1 MNNGHININRK
12 KRNRLILNVMKLLI
26 TGAIFYYIIDKYI
39 QYNDFLT
46 ALKYIQPW
54 MFIYLL
60 IISLIFR
67 YLNAYQ
73 IHYYFKK
80 AFNSKLGTN
89 FVFKAQLISSF
100 YGLVLP
106 GDLAGGLITW
116 YMISDKSGG
125 KAASAS
131 VIIFLRLMSIIT
143 LITFTAIGLVF
154 EEKLIDI
161 NLRVYIIILAVLF
174 LLMFIPFV
182 SSKAATIMKQ
192 FSRAIIQIT
201 PAANWRHK
209 LVQLSNKL
217 WDSVITCTNVDLGVM
232 LWTVSMSM
240 LCHLF
245 LILFTYLLM
254 IMVGIDLP
262 FQVSVWLIGAINL
275 VQLLPISFA
284 GLGVRDISII
294 YLLGKYYHVA
304 PESSLILSTFF
315 LAFSLIFT
323 LMGGMAIWLQ
333 SSGHDVN
340 NKIVGKSINLKEKR
354 DESEKIGKG

>member
-1 MNNGHININRK
+1 MLMNDGQINKNSK
-12 KRNRLILNVMKLLI
+12 KRRRMILSIIKLLI
-26 TGAIFYYIIDKYI
+26 TCIILYYVFYHYIDF
-39 QYNDFLT
+39 NDFLT
-46 ALKYIQPW
+46 AFKKIHLG
-54 MFIYLL
+54 LL
-60 IISLIFR
+60 LVLLVISFAFR
-67 YLNAYQ
+67 YLSAYQ

-80 AFNSKLGTN
+80 VFDSKLGTN
-89 FVFKAQLISSF
+89 FVFKVQLISSF
-100 YGLVLP
+100 YGVVLP

-116 YMISDKSGG
+116 YMISDKSGER
-125 KAASAS
+125 AASAS
-131 VIIFLRLMSIIT
+131 VIVFLRLMSIIT
-143 LITFTAIGLVF
+143 LIAFTAIGLVF

-182 SSKAATIMKQ
+182 SSKSATIMKQ
-192 FSRAIIQIT
+192 FFRMIIQKT

-217 WDSVITCTNVDLGVM
+217 WDSVITCTNVDPGVM
-232 LWTVSMSM
+232 LWTVSISI

-254 IMVGIDLP
+254 IMVGINLP
-262 FQVSVWLIGAINL
+262 FQVSVWLLGAINL
-275 VQLLPISFA
+275 VQLLPVSFA

-294 YLLGKYYHVA
+294 YLLGKYYQVA

-323 LMGGMAIWLQ
+323 LIGGIVVLMGGTV
-333 SSGHDVN
+333 DR
-340 NKIVGKSINLKEKR
+340 LKL
-354 DESEKIGKG
+354 SNYQQMN

>member
-1 MNNGHININRK
+1 MSINDGQIKSDK
-12 KRNRLILNVMKLLI
+12 KWNRLILNVMRLVI
-26 TGAIFYYIIDKYI
+26 TGAIFYYIFATYI
-39 QYNDFLT
+39 QYDDFLT
-46 ALKYIQPW
+46 ALKYVQPW

-60 IISLIFR
+60 IVSLSFR
-67 YLNAYQ
+67 YLNAHQ
-73 IHYYFKK
+73 MHYYFKK
-80 AFNSKLGTN
+80 VFNSELGTN
-89 FVFKAQLISSF
+89 FVFKVQMITSF

-116 YMISDKSGG
+116 YMISDKSGE

-131 VIIFLRLMSIIT
+131 VIIFLRLMNIIT
-143 LITFTAIGLVF
+143 LIAFTAIGLVF

-161 NLRVYIIILAVLF
+161 NLRVYIIILAGLF

-182 SSKAATIMKQ
+182 SSKAAIIMKHI
-192 FSRAIIQIT
+192 SRAILQII
-201 PAANWRHK
+201 PVANWRCK
-209 LVQLSNKL
+209 LVQLSDKL
-217 WDSVITCTNVDLGVM
+217 WDSVITCTNVDPGVM

-254 IMVGIDLP
+254 IMVGINLP
-262 FQVSVWLIGAINL
+262 FQVSVWLLGAINL
-275 VQLLPISFA
+275 VQLLPVSFA

-294 YLLGKYYHVA
+294 YLLGKYYQVA

-333 SSGHDVN
+333 SSGHHVKIN
-340 NKIVGKSINLKEKR
+340 NIVSK
-354 DESEKIGKG
+354 

>member
-1 MNNGHININRK
+1 MGFLYPIKKSSTVSTNQTIAILNNNRSKWNSRILIIIKLIVTGSLLYYVFYRYININDFYTAFTNIRPE
-12 KRNRLILNVMKLLI
+12 LFFVLLGI
-26 TGAIFYYIIDKYI
+26 IFA
-39 QYNDFLT
+39 N
-46 ALKYIQPW
+46 
-54 MFIYLL
+54 
-60 IISLIFR
+60 R
-67 YLNAYQ
+67 YLFAYQ
-73 IHYYFKK
+73 TSYYFKK
-80 AFNSKLGTN
+80 VFDIELGIN

-116 YMISDKSGG
+116 YLISDKSGE

-143 LITFTAIGLVF
+143 LIAFTAIGLVF

-192 FSRAIIQIT
+192 FSRAIIQII
-201 PAANWRHK
+201 PVANWRHK

-217 WDSVITCTNVDLGVM
+217 WDSVITCTNVDPGVI

-262 FQVSVWLIGAINL
+262 FQVSVWLLGAIQL
-275 VQLLPISFA
+275 VQLLPVSFA
-284 GLGVRDISII
+284 GLGVRDISVI
-294 YLLGKYYHVA
+294 YLLGEYYQVV
-304 PESSLILSTFF
+304 PESSMILSTCF
-315 LAFSLIFT
+315 LAFGLIFIV
-323 LMGGMAIWLQ
+323 MGGMAAWLK
-333 SSGHDVN
+333 SSGHHQMN
-340 NKIVGKSINLKEKR
+340 RG
-354 DESEKIGKG
+354 